1 MEHVEFEY
9 LVLMSKPW
17 GEVRWARRLRS
28 TLRPTAVRWL
38 MDELESDRRWS
49 RSFETSP
56 DQLAVLAQ
64 EAIEEDLAGR
74 TEPLDPERP

>member
-1 MEHVEFEY
+1 
-9 LVLMSKPW
+9 
-17 GEVRWARRLRS
+17 
-28 TLRPTAVRWL
+28 

-56 DQLAVLAQ
+56 DQLAVFAR

-74 TEPLDPERP
+74 TEPLDPERPSGPRTLQGVSRTFALTIPQLPGKLRNVVGNA

>member
-1 MEHVEFEY
+1 
-9 LVLMSKPW
+9 
-17 GEVRWARRLRS
+17 
-28 TLRPTAVRWL
+28 

-56 DQLAVLAQ
+56 DQLAVLAR

>member
-1 MEHVEFEY
+1 
-9 LVLMSKPW
+9 
-17 GEVRWARRLRS
+17 
-28 TLRPTAVRWL
+28 